1 MAEYTMG
8 DIFEDVV
15 ITIEGSKFR
24 LRERTKALGEKVD
37 KLQVQFNEMPDDA
50 PDDEAVVPMID
61 LLDVLLE
68 PLGDG
73 NNGTR
78 THAKTIVKKEFDADR
93 WGSDRIIALANFC
106 QKKMGDRMDPF
117 SDQPTVG

>member
-15 ITIEGSKFR
+15 LEIEGSKFR
-24 LRERTKALGEKVD
+24 LKERTKALGVKVD
-37 KLQVQFNEMPDDA
+37 KLQDDFGKVPDDA
-50 PDDEAVVPMID
+50 PDDVAVQPMLD
-61 LLDVLLE
+61 LLDLLLE

-78 THAKTIVKKEFDADR
+78 THAKTILKKEYEADR

-117 SDQPTVG
+117 SAQSGGV